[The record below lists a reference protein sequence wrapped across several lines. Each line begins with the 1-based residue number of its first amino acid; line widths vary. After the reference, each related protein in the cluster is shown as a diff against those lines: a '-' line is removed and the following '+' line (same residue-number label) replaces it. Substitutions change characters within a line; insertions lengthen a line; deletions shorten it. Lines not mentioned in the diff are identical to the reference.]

1 MNRRSITSIP
11 LLWIVPVWAALALAA
26 CATNPATGQRQFSLM
41 SEAQEIQIGREAD
54 VEIRREMGVYDDPE
68 LQRYV
73 NAIGQRLAKAS
84 ERPELPWSF
93 AVIDEPAVN
102 AFALPGGFIYLT
114 RGILAFLHDEDE
126 LAGVLGHEIGH
137 VTARHSAQQYTEH
150 TTAGVGLALLGIFV
164 PEARPFQ
171 GAAEAATGLLLLKYG
186 RDHERQADRLGVQYS
201 AETGFDPAGVAGML
215 NTLARLDDAAGSRR
229 GIPNWLSTH
238 PAPADRV
245 AEVQAFVKEAHAGPV
260 GAKPAGTTG
269 ASRLAA
275 YQKRID
281 GLVFGDSPRQGFVRG
296 NRFLHPELRFAVTFP
311 AQWQVQNSP
320 QQVLAQPEGQQNMAM
335 VLQLVSKATG
345 SVEQVARTSM
355 ANAGFQH
362 LNGQREPLNGLDAYI
377 GVYQGAMQG
386 IGNAGVHAAHIV
398 HGGTVYIL
406 AGLAPAG
413 QFNAVQSQFDTAVR
427 SFRPLSAAEAEK
439 LRPSRI
445 DLYTVRSG
453 DTWESLAKRS
463 GEEEVRASTLA
474 IMNNS
479 DPARPPRVGD
489 RIKIVVQ

>member
-1 MNRRSITSIP
+1 MNRRSITSIVA
-11 LLWIVPVWAALALAA
+11 LWLTPIWVALALAA
-26 CATNPATGQRQFSLM
+26 CATNPATGERQFTLM
-41 SEAQEIQIGREAD
+41 SEAQEVQIGREAD
-54 VEIRREMGVYDDPE
+54 VEIRREMGVYEDAD

-73 NAIGQRLAKAS
+73 NGIGQRLAKAS

-137 VTARHSAQQYTEH
+137 VTARHSAQQYTKH

-164 PEARPFQ
+164 PEARPLQ

-229 GIPNWLSTH
+229 GVPNWLSTH

-245 AEVQAFVKEAHAGPV
+245 AEVQAFVKEAHAKPV
-260 GAKPAGTTG
+260 GTTG
-269 ASRLAA
+269 ASRRAA
-275 YQKRID
+275 YQQRVD
-281 GLVFGDSPRQGFVRG
+281 GIVFGDSPRQGFVRG
-296 NRFLHPELRFAVTFP
+296 NRFLHPELRFAIAFP
-311 AQWQVQNSP
+311 AQWQVRNSP

-335 VLQLVSKATG
+335 VLQLVSKASG

-362 LNGQREPLNGLDAYI
+362 LNGQRAQVNGLDAYI
-377 GVYQGAMQG
+377 GVYQGAMEG
-386 IGNAGVHAAHIV
+386 IGNTGVHAAHIV

-406 AGLAPAG
+406 AGMAPAR
-413 QFNAVQSQFDTAVR
+413 QFGAAQPHFDAAIR
-427 SFRPLSAAEAEK
+427 SFRPLSAAEAGN

-463 GEEEVRASTLA
+463 GEEELRASTLA
-474 IMNNS
+474 IMNSYN
-479 DPARPPRVGD
+479 PGQAPRAGD

>member
-1 MNRRSITSIP
+1 MNCRSITSIVG
-11 LLWIVPVWAALALAA
+11 LQIVPLWAAVTLMA
-26 CATNPATGQRQFSLM
+26 CATNPATGERQFSLM

-54 VEIRREMGVYDDPE
+54 VEIRREMGVYEDAE

-73 NAIGQRLAKAS
+73 NGIGQRLAKAS

-93 AVIDEPAVN
+93 AVVDEPAVN

-137 VTARHSAQQYTEH
+137 VTARHSAQQYTKH

-186 RDHERQADRLGVQYS
+186 RDDERQADRLGVQYT
-201 AETGFDPAGVAGML
+201 AQTGFNPAGVAGML

-229 GIPNWLSTH
+229 GVPNWLSTH

-245 AEVQAFVKEAHAGPV
+245 AEVQAFVKDAHATPV
-260 GAKPAGTTG
+260 GTTG
-269 ASRLAA
+269 ASRRAA
-275 YQKRID
+275 YQQRVD
-281 GLVFGDSPRQGFVRG
+281 GIVFGDSPRQGFVRG
-296 NRFLHPELRFAVTFP
+296 NRFLHPELRFAVSFP
-311 AQWQVQNSP
+311 EQWRVQNSP
-320 QQVLAQPEGQQNMAM
+320 QQVMAQPAGEQNQAM

-345 SVEQVARTSM
+345 SVEQIARTSM

-362 LNGQREPLNGLDAYI
+362 LNGQRGQLNGLDAYV
-377 GVYQGAMQG
+377 GVYQGQLQG
-386 IGNAGVHAAHIV
+386 LGNAGVHAAHIV
-398 HGGTVYIL
+398 HGGAVYIL
-406 AGLAPAG
+406 AGLAPAN
-413 QFNAVQSQFDTAVR
+413 QFKAAQPRFDAAVR
-427 SFRPLSAAEAEK
+427 SFRPLSAAEAEN

-463 GEEEVRASTLA
+463 GEEDVRPSTLA
-474 IMNNS
+474 IMNNYE
-479 DPARPPRVGD
+479 PNQPPRAGD

>member
-1 MNRRSITSIP
+1 MNRPSITSTIA
-11 LLWIVPVWAALALAA
+11 LGIVPIGVALALVA

-54 VEIRREMGVYDDPE
+54 VEIRREMGVYEDAE

-73 NAIGQRLAKAS
+73 NGIGQRLAKAS

-114 RGILAFLHDEDE
+114 RGILAFLGDEDE

-137 VTARHSAQQYTEH
+137 VTARHSAQQYTKH

-186 RDHERQADRLGVQYS
+186 RDDERQADRLGVQYS
-201 AETGFDPAGVAGML
+201 SQTGYDPAGVAGML

-229 GIPNWLSTH
+229 GVPNWLSTH

-245 AEVQAFVKEAHAGPV
+245 AEVQAFVKEANV
-260 GAKPAGTTG
+260 KPSGTS
-269 ASRLAA
+269 AAARRAA
-275 YQKRID
+275 YQQRID
-281 GLVFGDSPRQGFVRG
+281 GIVFGDSPRQGFVRG

-311 AQWQVQNSP
+311 NQWEVRNSP
-320 QQVLAQPEGQQNMAM
+320 QQVMAQPAGQQNMAM

-345 SVEQVARTSM
+345 SVEQVARASM

-362 LNGQREPLNGLDAYI
+362 LNGQRGQLNGLDAYV
-377 GVYQGAMQG
+377 GVYQGTMQG
-386 IGNAGVHAAHIV
+386 LGNVGVHAAHIV

-406 AGLAPAG
+406 AGMAPAG
-413 QFNAVQSQFDTAVR
+413 QFNAAQPQFDTAVR
-427 SFRPLSAAEAEK
+427 SFRPLSAAEAEN

-474 IMNNS
+474 IMNNYE
-479 DPARPPRVGD
+479 PGQPPRVGD